1 MNQSVSSLIFL
12 SLCTLCVLLSTTQ
25 AASTHR
31 QRRSIEPELTEA
43 VLQELLE
50 QVREQAVP
58 AKRRVDAGYGGR
70 YGAASSV
77 AGKLMALKQAA
88 DWNGPGRK
96 RRSAEQEAD
105 ME

>member
-1 MNQSVSSLIFL
+1 MSQSCLLLI
-12 SLCTLCVLLSTTQ
+12 SICTLCLLILSTQ
-25 AASTHR
+25 ASTIYR
-31 QRRSIEPELTEA
+31 QRRAIEPELTEA
-43 VLQELLE
+43 VLEELLE
-50 QVREQAVP
+50 EVREHASP

-96 RRSAEQEAD
+96 RRSSPPVEED
-105 ME
+105 MQ